1 MITIYKNEAY
11 LIKDSLDEQF
21 RKRYKNISITIQPDI
36 FNDILE
42 GMYVNMIDTKLD
54 VDKTFYI
61 ELRYQNT
68 ISEYMDSIKA
78 SVFVKISDIIK
89 DRYLNTTC

>member
-21 RKRYKNISITIQPDI
+21 RKRYKNITITIQPDI
-36 FNDILE
+36 FNDILK
-42 GMYVNMIDTKLD
+42 GVYINMVDTKLN

-61 ELRYQNT
+61 ELRYQAST
-68 ISEYMDSIKA
+68 VEFMDSIKA
-78 SVFVKISDIIK
+78 SVFAKMSEIIK
-89 DRYLNTTC
+89 DRYIITT